1 MVRESDSEDEAE
13 LDAYSDFDA
22 LDGGEVEVS
31 PEDEQALAAFMV
43 RAESDCQ
50 QSALSTQRCLS
61 TYSISPPKHLQ
72 QKLVNRCIYWPSLLQ
87 RGWYSQLVHAMS
99 SVSCS
104 SAQAVSS

>member
-43 RAESDCQ
+43 
-50 QSALSTQRCLS
+50 SAAAACPVTLEVQGVTNHPVVRCVCAS
-61 TYSISPPKHLQ
+61 
-72 QKLVNRCIYWPSLLQ
+72 
-87 RGWYSQLVHAMS
+87 RGI
-99 SVSCS
+99 CG
-104 SAQAVSS
+104 